1 MFGRLGKD
9 AGSLLGIDISC
20 CAVRLLQ
27 LRQVA
32 GAFEVRAQAVQTLAA
47 GVLQDGRV
55 ADPAQLAQ
63 VLGDA
68 LARSGATLRE
78 AALAIPA
85 AAVLSKTVQVPAG
98 LAEDALIAR
107 LCHEAEPFIPFALD
121 EAAFDFECRGSVAHD
136 PCYEAVGV
144 YACHQGWLDGLEA
157 ALELAGLR
165 ARVVETD
172 SLALLRAVGADDDAV
187 AVVRVEPGHWAL
199 HAQHQAWRADA
210 GAAADVPQ
218 ALAACI
224 ERWLQALEGPA
235 PARLVLTGA
244 AADSA
249 RALEVQRRLGIE
261 TTVFDAAE
269 PALAL
274 AYGLAMRRAP

>member
-1 MFGRLGKD
+1 MFGRFGKD

-32 GAFEVRAQAVQTLAA
+32 GSFEVRAQAVQTLAA

-157 ALELAGLR
+157 
-165 ARVVETD
+165 D

-235 PARLVLTGA
+235 PARLVVTGA